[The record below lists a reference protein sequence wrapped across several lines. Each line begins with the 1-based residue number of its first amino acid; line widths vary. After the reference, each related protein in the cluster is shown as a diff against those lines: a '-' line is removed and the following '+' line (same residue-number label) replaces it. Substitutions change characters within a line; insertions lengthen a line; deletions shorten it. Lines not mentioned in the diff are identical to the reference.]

1 MIDLKFLNELEQ
13 FQKALKKNASQMNQG
28 EQKSNRSGQGMIFK
42 DHKEYIPGDS
52 VKKIDWKAYARTK
65 DYFIKRFEEERR
77 LNIHILVDRSSSMDY
92 GSPKKYEFAAKL
104 GLGVAKMSLNTN
116 DRYNFSVFSETL
128 TNLSSGRR
136 GKDVTQLVEILNDL
150 KHTPESRIEDSIT
163 EYSQRIENESA
174 VVIISDFLSDSEDI
188 ASGLTSLK
196 HTKPVVVNVLDEKE
210 LNPDLS
216 GNKILKDPESSSRLR
231 TFFSRK
237 TKKKYRS
244 RLDNHIDNLEEV
256 SRKNGAGFIQVSTSE
271 DILETLLKIWQKLNQ
286 K

>member
-1 MIDLKFLNELEQ
+1 MIDLKFLKELEQ

-136 GKDVTQLVEILNDL
+136 GKDITQLVEILNEL

-188 ASGLTSLK
+188 ASGLTSLQ

-216 GNKILKDPESSSRLR
+216 GDKILKDPESSSRLR

-237 TKKKYRS
+237 TKRKYRD

>member
-216 GNKILKDPESSSRLR
+216 GDKILKDPESSSRLR

-256 SRKNGAGFIQVSTSE
+256 SRKNGAGFIRVSTSE

>member
-136 GKDVTQLVEILNDL
+136 GKDITQLVEILNDL

-231 TFFSRK
+231 TFFSRE

-256 SRKNGAGFIQVSTSE
+256 SRKNGAGFIRVSTSE

>member
-136 GKDVTQLVEILNDL
+136 GKDITQLVEILNDL

-216 GNKILKDPESSSRLR
+216 GDKILKDPESSSRLR

-237 TKKKYRS
+237 TKKKYRN

-256 SRKNGAGFIQVSTSE
+256 SRKNGAGFIRVSTSE

>member
-136 GKDVTQLVEILNDL
+136 GKDITQLVEILNDL

-216 GNKILKDPESSSRLR
+216 GDKILKDPESSSRLR

-237 TKKKYRS
+237 TKKKYRN

>member
-136 GKDVTQLVEILNDL
+136 GKDITQLVEILNDL

>member
-136 GKDVTQLVEILNDL
+136 GKDITQLVEILNDL

-216 GNKILKDPESSSRLR
+216 GDKILKDPESSSRLR
-231 TFFSRK
+231 TFFSKK
-237 TKKKYRS
+237 TKKKYRN

-256 SRKNGAGFIQVSTSE
+256 SRKNGARFMQVSTSE

>member
-128 TNLSSGRR
+128 TSLSSGRR
-136 GKDVTQLVEILNDL
+136 GKDITQLVEILNDL

-216 GNKILKDPESSSRLR
+216 GDKILKDPESSSRLR
-231 TFFSRK
+231 TFLSRK

-271 DILETLLKIWQKLNQ
+271 DILETLLKIWKKLNQ

>member
-136 GKDVTQLVEILNDL
+136 GKDITQLVEILNDL

-216 GNKILKDPESSSRLR
+216 GDKILKDPESSSRLR

-237 TKKKYRS
+237 TKEKYRN

-256 SRKNGAGFIQVSTSE
+256 SRKNGAGFIRVSTSE

>member
-136 GKDVTQLVEILNDL
+136 GKDITQLVEILNDL

-216 GNKILKDPESSSRLR
+216 GDKILKDPESSSRLR

>member
-136 GKDVTQLVEILNDL
+136 GKDITQLVEILNDL

-216 GNKILKDPESSSRLR
+216 GDKILKDPESSSRLR

-256 SRKNGAGFIQVSTSE
+256 SRKNGAGFIRVSTSE

>member
-136 GKDVTQLVEILNDL
+136 GKDITQLVEILNEL

-188 ASGLTSLK
+188 ASGLTSLQ

-216 GNKILKDPESSSRLR
+216 GDKILKDPESSSRLR

-237 TKKKYRS
+237 TKRKYRD

-271 DILETLLKIWQKLNQ
+271 DMLETLLKIWQKLNQ

>member
-136 GKDVTQLVEILNDL
+136 GKDITRLVEILNDL

-216 GNKILKDPESSSRLR
+216 GDKILKDPESSSRLR

-256 SRKNGAGFIQVSTSE
+256 SRKNGAGFIRVSTSE